1 MSRKEAI
8 DQYAAALK
16 AGKNYYK
23 QAVARGDFPYTHVLD
38 YLIRDEVIIDQVSL
52 GVINI
57 PTELIAGTKTAG
69 RVFALAGN
77 FMPLLEEDSEF
88 ATKWT
93 DLCEAHLSDEGIR
106 DPIVCYEYLGRFYVQ
121 EGNKRTSVLMSFGAP
136 SIPGYV
142 TRLMPAWSENDYI
155 QRYYEFVDFY
165 ALSGVYGLVFR
176 YPGEFVRLQAELGF
190 EKDHVWTEEERKR
203 FLSAFSFFKAS
214 YNRVWKNRGQEDATP
229 AEALHVWLD
238 LFSMADIR
246 ELSSDKL
253 DAELTSLLPDIRQYV
268 QRRGLE
274 VVTEEKS
281 QPKCIITK
289 FLSPIHDKHVKAA
302 FIYEKEAGTWTHSHE
317 HGREYAAE
325 RLGSIADTKA
335 YYAKNS
341 DYFASME
348 EAVNDGADVIFATTP
363 VMIEA
368 SRKIAA
374 LNSGVKV
381 LNCAL
386 SLPYTGVRTYQGRG
400 YECKFITGAIA
411 GAMAENDEIGYIA
424 DFPVYG
430 TIAAINAFA
439 LGAKMTNPRAR
450 IMLEWSCLPGNPVDK
465 FRNTGINVISNRDT
479 AHLNHSHWDYE
490 WGTYK
495 LAEDGSLIP
504 LAVPYTNFGSFY
516 ESIIKSISEGTWI
529 SGTPEKPINYWWGMK
544 SGVIDIQFSDSIPSG
559 VHFLAQHLREGII
572 NGSVEPFR
580 TEIYDR
586 DGVKRNDAE
595 RSMSAE
601 EIMYMDWLCD
611 NVDGRIP
618 EYDELRESDKGI
630 VRILGIHR
638 YSIPPEKEEET
649 L

>member
-1 MSRKEAI
+1 
-8 DQYAAALK
+8 
-16 AGKNYYK
+16 
-23 QAVARGDFPYTHVLD
+23 
-38 YLIRDEVIIDQVSL
+38 
-52 GVINI
+52 
-57 PTELIAGTKTAG
+57 
-69 RVFALAGN
+69 
-77 FMPLLEEDSEF
+77 
-88 ATKWT
+88 
-93 DLCEAHLSDEGIR
+93 
-106 DPIVCYEYLGRFYVQ
+106 
-121 EGNKRTSVLMSFGAP
+121 
-136 SIPGYV
+136 
-142 TRLMPAWSENDYI
+142 
-155 QRYYEFVDFY
+155 
-165 ALSGVYGLVFR
+165 
-176 YPGEFVRLQAELGF
+176 
-190 EKDHVWTEEERKR
+190 
-203 FLSAFSFFKAS
+203 
-214 YNRVWKNRGQEDATP
+214 VWKNRGPEDATP

-268 QRRGLE
+268 QRSGPE
-274 VVTEEKS
+274 MVTEEEN
-281 QPKCIITK
+281 QPRSIITK
-289 FLSPIHDKHVKAA
+289 FLSPIRDKHVKAA
-302 FIYEKEAGTWTHSHE
+302 FIYEREAGTWTHSHE

-325 RLGSIADTKA
+325 RLGNIAETKA
-335 YYAKNS
+335 YYAKDS
-341 DYFASME
+341 DYFASMK
-348 EAVNDGADVIFATTP
+348 EAVADGVDVIFATTP

-465 FRNTGINVISNRDT
+465 FRNSGINVISNRDT
-479 AHLNHSHWDYE
+479 AHLNHAHWDYE

-504 LAVPYTNFGSFY
+504 LAIPYTNFGSFY

-529 SGTPEKPINYWWGMK
+529 NGTPEKPINYWWGMK

-630 VRILGIHR
+630 VRILGIYR
-638 YSIPPEKEEET
+638 YSIPPVKEEET